1 MTARPVEPQW
11 SPGPTFRFSMRPS
24 RKLEPMEATAHL
36 PRKPCPSR
44 SNSPAWEASGPHWS
58 SLDPPVGPMQA
69 LRPSAR
75 HSWSPEPSVVAD
87 QAWEDTALHQKKL
100 CPLSLTSL
108 PRKAAVNLSYRS
120 QTLLQEAQVL
130 QGSPELLPRSPKP
143 SSLQSLAS
151 EEDIALPLRRLC
163 HLSLME
169 KALEKTAH
177 PRGFP
182 ESSHKSTAAAASLRQ
197 SRSRVRSASLPPG
210 TRLPSGSQAP
220 SAAHPERLSDLL
232 TSPAAAPRWRSPGP
246 GLRLAAP
253 PLGSTTLPSTWTA
266 PQSRL
271 TARPSRS
278 PEPQIRESEQRDPQ
292 LRRKQRR
299 WKEAQPPI
307 PWREEKSP
315 LRGTDPLP
323 PGQPQRIPQ
332 PGRPLQPQ
340 PIPTPGQPQPIPTP
354 GQPQPVPT
362 PGQPQPIP
370 TPGQPQPIPTPGQP
384 QPIPTLGQPLPPQPI
399 PTLGQP
405 LTPQPIQ
412 MPGQL
417 LPPQPIQM
425 PGQPLMPQPIQM
437 PGQPL
442 TPQPILKPGQPLTL
456 PAPLRLLRPGQPLS
470 PQPRRTPGPQL
481 PQPLLPPG
489 QPQQPGQPLQPLP
502 PGPDASSISLDPP
515 APKSRLPIRL
525 LHGLLARLPGGA
537 SPSAAATA
545 TAAAACTTKKG
556 WPAATMTP
564 AETSPTMGPSDASAG
579 FSIGEIAAAESPGA
593 TYSAT
598 SSCKPSGAASV
609 DLRVPSPEL
618 HAPPR
623 SRRYPWRR
631 SADRCAKKPWRS
643 GPRSA
648 QRRNAASS
656 STSNSRTKRWATC
669 VRTAC
674 CF

>member
-1 MTARPVEPQW
+1 MTARPVDPQR
-11 SPGPTFRFSMRPS
+11 SPGPTFRSSTRHS
-24 RKLEPMEATAHL
+24 GKLEPMEATAHL
-36 PRKPCPSR
+36 LRKQCPSR
-44 SNSPAWEASGPHWS
+44 SNSPAWEASGLQWS
-58 SLDPPVGPMQA
+58 SLDPPVGPMQS
-69 LRPSAR
+69 LRPSAQ
-75 HSWSPEPSVVAD
+75 HSWNLEPSVVPD

-108 PRKAAVNLSYRS
+108 PRQAAVNLSYRS

-143 SSLQSLAS
+143 SGLQRLAP
-151 EEDIALPLRRLC
+151 EEATALPLRRLC

-169 KALEKTAH
+169 KDLGTTAH

-182 ESSHKSTAAAASLRQ
+182 ELSHKLTAVASSRQ
-197 SRSRVRSASLPPG
+197 SRPRVRSASLPPR

-232 TSPAAAPRWRSPGP
+232 LTSRAAAPRWRSPDP
-246 GLRLAAP
+246 RSRLAAP

-292 LRRKQRR
+292 LRRKQQR
-299 WKEAQPPI
+299 WKEAQPLMPR
-307 PWREEKSP
+307 REEKSP

-323 PGQPQRIPQ
+323 PGQLQRIPPPGQ
-332 PGRPLQPQ
+332 PVQPQ
-340 PIPTPGQPQPIPTP
+340 RIPTPGQPQKIPTP
-354 GQPQPVPT
+354 GQPLPPR
-362 PGQPQPIP
+362 PIP
-370 TPGQPQPIPTPGQP
+370 TPGRPLTPRPIPTPGRP
-384 QPIPTLGQPLPPQPI
+384 LTPRPIPTPGRPLTPRPI
-399 PTLGQP
+399 PTPGRPLTPQRFQMPGQP

-412 MPGQL
+412 MPGQ
-417 LPPQPIQM
+417 
-425 PGQPLMPQPIQM
+425 PLRFPR
-437 PGQPL
+437 
-442 TPQPILKPGQPLTL
+442 
-456 PAPLRLLRPGQPLS
+456 PLRLLRPGQPMS
-470 PQPRRTPGPQL
+470 PQLRLTPGLPL

-489 QPQQPGQPLQPLP
+489 QPKPPGRPRQPLP
-502 PGPDASSISLDPP
+502 PGPDASSITLDPP
-515 APKSRLPIRL
+515 APRSRLPIRL
-525 LHGLLARLPGGA
+525 LRGLLARLPGGA
-537 SPSAAATA
+537 SPSAAA
-545 TAAAACTTKKG
+545 AAAGTTMKG
-556 WPAATMTP
+556 RPAATMTP

-579 FSIGEIAAAESPGA
+579 FSIGEIAAAESPSA

-609 DLRVPSPEL
+609 DLRVPSPKPRT
-618 HAPPR
+618 PPR
-623 SRRYPWRR
+623 SRRYPWWR

-656 STSNSRTKRWATC
+656 STNNSRTKRWATC

>member
-1 MTARPVEPQW
+1 TARSVDPQR
-11 SPGPTFRFSMRPS
+11 SPDPTFRSSTRHS
-24 RKLEPMEATAHL
+24 GKLEPMEATAHL
-36 PRKPCPSR
+36 LRKQCPSR
-44 SNSPAWEASGPHWS
+44 LNRPAWEASGLHWS
-58 SLDPPVGPMQA
+58 SLDSPVGPMQA
-69 LRPSAR
+69 LRPSAQ
-75 HSWSPEPSVVAD
+75 HSWSPEPSVVPD

-108 PRKAAVNLSYRS
+108 PREAAVNFSHRS

-143 SSLQSLAS
+143 SGLQRLTP
-151 EEDIALPLRRLC
+151 EEATALPLRRLC

-169 KALEKTAH
+169 KDLETTAH

-182 ESSHKSTAAAASLRQ
+182 ELSHKSTAAASSRQ
-197 SRSRVRSASLPPG
+197 SRPRVRSASLPPR

-232 TSPAAAPRWRSPGP
+232 LTSRAAAPGWRSPDP
-246 GLRLAAP
+246 RSRLAAP

-292 LRRKQRR
+292 LRKKQQR
-299 WKEAQPPI
+299 WKKPLMPR
-307 PWREEKSP
+307 REEKSP

-323 PGQPQRIPQ
+323 PGQPQRMPPLGQPQRIPL
-332 PGRPLQPQ
+332 PGQPLQPQ
-340 PIPTPGQPQPIPTP
+340 PILTPGQPQKIPTPGQHQPILTPGQPQPIPTP
-354 GQPQPVPT
+354 GQPLT
-362 PGQPQPIP
+362 PQPIP
-370 TPGQPQPIPTPGQP
+370 PGR
-384 QPIPTLGQPLPPQPI
+384 
-399 PTLGQP
+399 P
-405 LTPQPIQ
+405 LTPQP
-412 MPGQL
+412 MP
-417 LPPQPIQM
+417 
-425 PGQPLMPQPIQM
+425 
-437 PGQPL
+437 
-442 TPQPILKPGQPLTL
+442 T
-456 PAPLRLLRPGQPLS
+456 PGQPLS
-470 PQPRRTPGPQL
+470 PQLRQTQGLPL

-489 QPQQPGQPLQPLP
+489 QPKSAGRPPQPLP
-502 PGPDASSISLDPP
+502 PGPDARSISDPP
-515 APKSRLPIRL
+515 APRSRLPIRL
-525 LHGLLARLPGGA
+525 LRGLLARLPGGA
-537 SPSAAATA
+537 SPR
-545 TAAAACTTKKG
+545 AAAAAAGTTMKG
-556 WPAATMTP
+556 RPAATMTP
-564 AETSPTMGPSDASAG
+564 AETSPTMGPPDASAG
-579 FSIGEIAAAESPGA
+579 FSIGEIAAAESPSA

-609 DLRVPSPEL
+609 DLRVPSPKPR
-618 HAPPR
+618 AFSR

-648 QRRNAASS
+648 QRRNAVSS
-656 STSNSRTKRWATC
+656 STNNSRTKRWATC

>member
-1 MTARPVEPQW
+1 MMARPVDPQR
-11 SPGPTFRFSMRPS
+11 SPDPTFRSSTRHS
-24 RKLEPMEATAHL
+24 GKLEPMEATAHL
-36 PRKPCPSR
+36 LRKQCPSR
-44 SNSPAWEASGPHWS
+44 LNSPAWEASGLHWS
-58 SLDPPVGPMQA
+58 SLDSPVGSMQA
-69 LRPSAR
+69 LRPSAQ
-75 HSWSPEPSVVAD
+75 HSWSPEPSVVPD

-108 PRKAAVNLSYRS
+108 PREAAVNFSYRS

-143 SSLQSLAS
+143 SGLQRLAP
-151 EEDIALPLRRLC
+151 EEATALPLRRLC

-169 KALEKTAH
+169 KDLGTTAH

-182 ESSHKSTAAAASLRQ
+182 ELSHKSTAAASSRQ
-197 SRSRVRSASLPPG
+197 SRPRVRSASLPPR

-220 SAAHPERLSDLL
+220 SAAHPKRLSDLL
-232 TSPAAAPRWRSPGP
+232 LTSRAAAPGWRSPDP
-246 GLRLAAP
+246 RSRLAAP

-292 LRRKQRR
+292 LRRKQQR
-299 WKEAQPPI
+299 WKEPLMPR
-307 PWREEKSP
+307 REEKYP

-323 PGQPQRIPQ
+323 PGQPQRIPL
-332 PGRPLQPQ
+332 PGQPLQPQ
-340 PIPTPGQPQPIPTP
+340 PILTPGQPQKIPTP
-354 GQPQPVPT
+354 GQHQPILT
-362 PGQPQPIP
+362 PGHSQPIP
-370 TPGQPQPIPTPGQP
+370 TP
-384 QPIPTLGQPLPPQPI
+384 GQPLPPQPI
-399 PTLGQP
+399 PTPGRPLTPQPIPTPGRP

-412 MPGQL
+412 MPGRPL
-417 LPPQPIQM
+417 RLPP
-425 PGQPLMPQPIQM
+425 
-437 PGQPL
+437 
-442 TPQPILKPGQPLTL
+442 
-456 PAPLRLLRPGQPLS
+456 PLRLLRPGQPMS
-470 PQPRRTPGPQL
+470 PQLRQTQGLPL

-489 QPQQPGQPLQPLP
+489 QPKSAGRPLQPLP
-502 PGPDASSISLDPP
+502 PGPDARSISDPP
-515 APKSRLPIRL
+515 APRSRLPIRL
-525 LHGLLARLPGGA
+525 LRGLLARLPGGA
-537 SPSAAATA
+537 SPRAA
-545 TAAAACTTKKG
+545 AAAACTTMKG

-564 AETSPTMGPSDASAG
+564 AETSPTMGPPDASAG
-579 FSIGEIAAAESPGA
+579 FSIGEIAAAESPSA

-598 SSCKPSGAASV
+598 FSCKPSGAASV
-609 DLRVPSPEL
+609 DLRVPSPKPRAL
-618 HAPPR
+618 SR

-648 QRRNAASS
+648 QRRNAVSS
-656 STSNSRTKRWATC
+656 STNNSRTKRWATC